1 MTETATE
8 EVTARE
14 ITIARV
20 FHAPRVLVWK
30 AWTEPDQLA
39 RWWGK
44 RGWTA
49 RISTIAMDV
58 RPGGTFRVTSV
69 SDDDGTEMTT
79 EGIYREVVEPE
90 RLVFGE
96 ATVTLTDLGGGRTEM
111 VFHTTIHATDET
123 RRAAEGGLTSAF
135 ERLGEHLAL

>member
-1 MTETATE
+1 MTEAPEQATS
-8 EVTARE
+8 RE

-20 FHAPRVLVWK
+20 LHAPRDLVWK

-39 RWWGK
+39 LWWGK

-49 RISTIAMDV
+49 RRSTITMDV

-69 SDDDGTEMTT
+69 SDEDGSEMTT

-96 ATVTLTDLGGGRTEM
+96 ATVTLADLGEGRTEM

-135 ERLGEHLAL
+135 ERLEEHLAR